1 MSYRGKIDS
10 RSHFID
16 LLSSTEKSNT
26 NDYMLKSLVNKT
38 KEDFKKR
45 INYLNSKELY
55 LNPDIYA
62 HNIRKNRKNKTKSF
76 ELAKSQKAFKR
87 GSIQLRIS
95 NLNKKS
101 HSIGN
106 INMFK
111 SSQKL
116 NKKIEDI
123 NSDILLE
130 SKKDNKTDNVE
141 NVFEKKNYDKLE
153 NLKSILELIDVHEK
167 IQYDLIDEQEK
178 LNLNMLRDKK
188 KNMLF
193 QPSIT
198 YQKNNLIYNKKYKL
212 IYDRI
217 KNINNIFPV
226 KNKNKK
232 NINQNRNLI
241 LDSLSTD
248 KRISTH
254 TNMQT
259 SINKIQS
266 QRSAISGKSTDSA
279 IKLLELNKK
288 KNKKLNIETTETNEI
303 TPLMTFSDSNIL
315 KTYSN
320 TNNQSKNKLF
330 KADIIL
336 KSKSYKK
343 KEGKKEKRNKLI
355 LKFYTDV
362 VKNYKRIKNQL
373 NYKYNSDKKEEK
385 DENEKNI
392 KNLIKKKR
400 TNIKLLIKE
409 LDLNYDYEN
418 LDLEK
423 IIWKKRNI
431 MRQRFKTIDQKRLL
445 NEVDQQVRHE
455 DKILAKKIILENN
468 LEKKLNS
475 RKKKLNEKKFE
486 ELTLKR
492 KQLKH
497 HLIGFKLQYETAY
510 INKLMKFQVLNFND
524 QKSLQALLHKYK
536 VMRYNLK

>member
-1 MSYRGKIDS
+1 
-10 RSHFID
+10 
-16 LLSSTEKSNT
+16 
-26 NDYMLKSLVNKT
+26 
-38 KEDFKKR
+38 
-45 INYLNSKELY
+45 
-55 LNPDIYA
+55 
-62 HNIRKNRKNKTKSF
+62 
-76 ELAKSQKAFKR
+76 
-87 GSIQLRIS
+87 
-95 NLNKKS
+95 
-101 HSIGN
+101 
-106 INMFK
+106 
-111 SSQKL
+111 
-116 NKKIEDI
+116 
-123 NSDILLE
+123 
-130 SKKDNKTDNVE
+130 
-141 NVFEKKNYDKLE
+141 
-153 NLKSILELIDVHEK
+153 
-167 IQYDLIDEQEK
+167 
-178 LNLNMLRDKK
+178 
-188 KNMLF
+188 
-193 QPSIT
+193 
-198 YQKNNLIYNKKYKL
+198 
-212 IYDRI
+212 
-217 KNINNIFPV
+217 
-226 KNKNKK
+226 
-232 NINQNRNLI
+232 
-241 LDSLSTD
+241 
-248 KRISTH
+248 
-254 TNMQT
+254 
-259 SINKIQS
+259 
-266 QRSAISGKSTDSA
+266 
-279 IKLLELNKK
+279 
-288 KNKKLNIETTETNEI
+288 
-303 TPLMTFSDSNIL
+303 MTFSDSNIL

-486 ELTLKR
+486 ELTLK
-492 KQLKH
+492 KMIQ
-497 HLIGFKLQYETAY
+497 
-510 INKLMKFQVLNFND
+510 N
-524 QKSLQALLHKYK
+524 
-536 VMRYNLK
+536 

>member
-400 TNIKLLIKE
+400 TNIK
-409 LDLNYDYEN
+409 
-418 LDLEK
+418 
-423 IIWKKRNI
+423 
-431 MRQRFKTIDQKRLL
+431 
-445 NEVDQQVRHE
+445 
-455 DKILAKKIILENN
+455 
-468 LEKKLNS
+468 
-475 RKKKLNEKKFE
+475 
-486 ELTLKR
+486 
-492 KQLKH
+492 
-497 HLIGFKLQYETAY
+497 
-510 INKLMKFQVLNFND
+510 
-524 QKSLQALLHKYK
+524 
-536 VMRYNLK
+536 

>member
-1 MSYRGKIDS
+1 
-10 RSHFID
+10 
-16 LLSSTEKSNT
+16 
-26 NDYMLKSLVNKT
+26 
-38 KEDFKKR
+38 
-45 INYLNSKELY
+45 
-55 LNPDIYA
+55 
-62 HNIRKNRKNKTKSF
+62 
-76 ELAKSQKAFKR
+76 
-87 GSIQLRIS
+87 
-95 NLNKKS
+95 
-101 HSIGN
+101 
-106 INMFK
+106 
-111 SSQKL
+111 
-116 NKKIEDI
+116 
-123 NSDILLE
+123 
-130 SKKDNKTDNVE
+130 
-141 NVFEKKNYDKLE
+141 
-153 NLKSILELIDVHEK
+153 
-167 IQYDLIDEQEK
+167 
-178 LNLNMLRDKK
+178 
-188 KNMLF
+188 
-193 QPSIT
+193 
-198 YQKNNLIYNKKYKL
+198 
-212 IYDRI
+212 
-217 KNINNIFPV
+217 
-226 KNKNKK
+226 
-232 NINQNRNLI
+232 
-241 LDSLSTD
+241 
-248 KRISTH
+248 
-254 TNMQT
+254 
-259 SINKIQS
+259 
-266 QRSAISGKSTDSA
+266 
-279 IKLLELNKK
+279 
-288 KNKKLNIETTETNEI
+288 
-303 TPLMTFSDSNIL
+303 MTFSDSNIL

-492 KQLKH
+492 NTKSTIIQL
-497 HLIGFKLQYETAY
+497 L
-510 INKLMKFQVLNFND
+510 
-524 QKSLQALLHKYK
+524 
-536 VMRYNLK
+536 